1 MKTTDL
7 IANKR
12 ENLGKRGTRNL
23 RQEGKIPAVVYDNGQ
38 ATHITLEYKS
48 SKHVVFTPDT
58 YIIKLDIEGDKI
70 DTLIHD
76 VQYHPTKD
84 TIEHLEL
91 LRISPD
97 KEVELNLPVKLVG
110 TPAGVI
116 QGGKMMTNLR
126 KIKVRGIPEKLP
138 DYVEID
144 VTSLELGTT
153 IKVRDANI
161 EGLEIL
167 TSPTAAVASVEIPRS
182 LRSAQAGQE
191 GGDTGAGEVQ
201 EVAE

>member
-12 ENLGKRGTRNL
+12 EDLGKKGTRTL
-23 RQEGKIPAVVYDNGQ
+23 REDGKIPAVVYDNGK
-38 ATHITLEYKS
+38 ATHISLDYKA
-48 SKHVVFTPDT
+48 SKHAVFTPDT
-58 YIIKLDIEGDKI
+58 YIIKLDIEGGEKI
-70 DTLIHD
+70 DTLIHE

-116 QGGKMMTNLR
+116 KGGKMMTNLR
-126 KIKVRGIPEKLP
+126 KIKVRGVPEKLP
-138 DYVEID
+138 EYVEID
-144 VTSLELGTT
+144 VTNLELGFT
-153 IKVRDANI
+153 IKVQDANI
-161 EGLEIL
+161 EGLEVL

-182 LRSAQAGQE
+182 LRSAQAGKSEE
-191 GGDTGAGEVQ
+191 GE
-201 EVAE
+201 EE